1 MPSRTDRDDF
11 CLEVVVN
18 NLKLIRIKAGLTQ
31 KELAKK
37 SGVNFRMIQHYEQG
51 DKDLNRA
58 AVETVIKL
66 ARALDCNI
74 TDLIS

>member
-1 MPSRTDRDDF
+1 MK
-11 CLEVVVN
+11 
-18 NLKLIRIKAGLTQ
+18 LKLIRTSRGLTQ
-31 KELAKK
+31 KELARK

-66 ARALDCNI
+66 AKALDCNI

>member
-1 MPSRTDRDDF
+1 M
-11 CLEVVVN
+11 N
-18 NLKLIRIKAGLTQ
+18 NLKRIRIKAGLTQ

>member
-1 MPSRTDRDDF
+1 MK
-11 CLEVVVN
+11 
-18 NLKLIRIKAGLTQ
+18 LKLIRTSRGLTQ

-51 DKDLNRA
+51 DKDLKKA
-58 AVETVIKL
+58 AAETVVKL

-74 TDLIS
+74 TDLI

>member
-1 MPSRTDRDDF
+1 MK
-11 CLEVVVN
+11 
-18 NLKLIRIKAGLTQ
+18 LKLIRTSRGLTQ

-74 TDLIS
+74 TDLI

>member
-1 MPSRTDRDDF
+1 MQKRT
-11 CLEVVVN
+11 VKN

-51 DKDLNRA
+51 DKDIKKA
-58 AVETVIKL
+58 AAETVFKL
-66 ARALDCNI
+66 AKALNCDI

>member
-1 MPSRTDRDDF
+1 M
-11 CLEVVVN
+11 N
-18 NLKLIRIKAGLTQ
+18 NLKRLRQEKGLTQ
-31 KELAKK
+31 IELSKL

-51 DKDLNRA
+51 NKDLNRA

-66 ARALDCNI
+66 ARALDCNF

>member
-1 MPSRTDRDDF
+1 M
-11 CLEVVVN
+11 N
-18 NLKLIRIKAGLTQ
+18 NLKRIRIKAGLTQ

-37 SGVNFRMIQHYEQG
+37 SDVNFRMIQHYEQG

>member
-1 MPSRTDRDDF
+1 MK
-11 CLEVVVN
+11 
-18 NLKLIRIKAGLTQ
+18 LKLIRTSRGLTH

-74 TDLIS
+74 TDLI

>member
-1 MPSRTDRDDF
+1 M
-11 CLEVVVN
+11 N
-18 NLKLIRIKAGLTQ
+18 NLKRLRQEKRLTQ
-31 KELAKK
+31 IELSRL

-58 AVETVIKL
+58 AVETVIRL

-74 TDLIS
+74 TDLIKSTSSQDVL

>member
-1 MPSRTDRDDF
+1 M
-11 CLEVVVN
+11 N
-18 NLKLIRIKAGLTQ
+18 NLKRLRQEKGLTQ
-31 KELAKK
+31 IELSKL

-51 DKDLNRA
+51 NKDLNRA